1 MKMPADGFTTSAVAK
16 SSEPRSNCRPARVS
30 MNARHAVLISSP
42 RTFGLPDRKDRSS
55 EMSGSAGR
63 KTVAVMRGLMM
74 LCDSCYDQVIA
85 EHLTDHK
92 NFVQNYE
99 ALFDTICPGCTDIN
113 RPLVDDMLGSSE

>member
-1 MKMPADGFTTSAVAK
+1 
-16 SSEPRSNCRPARVS
+16 
-30 MNARHAVLISSP
+30 
-42 RTFGLPDRKDRSS
+42 
-55 EMSGSAGR
+55 MSGLWGRPRAGRFLAREAEGIGVGEMAGSSGR

-74 LCDSCYDQVIA
+74 LCDSCYEQVMA
-85 EHLTDHK
+85 EQLTDHK